1 VRTTRGRWLVKTT
14 PAPAAW
20 QLREMRVSGSLE
32 RAAYEAGVP
41 MPTPAQPTGTGSGTG
56 ERPPEPE
63 LIHVALVAYAEAGG
77 AGGPARVQAFA
88 GLVRATLG
96 TLAYELWLAA
106 GHRTA
111 TANRRAAAAQSVRQ
125 HAARLPVILSSL
137 DSWSRLIR

>member
-1 VRTTRGRWLVKTT
+1 MRAGIEDICEVLDLGAACDPPELVTGGSSAARWRVRTTRGRWLVKTS
-14 PAPAAW
+14 APAAW
-20 QLREMRVSGSLE
+20 QLREMRVSGRLE

-41 MPTPAQPTGTGSGTG
+41 MPTPG
-56 ERPPEPE
+56 
-63 LIHVALVAYAEAGG
+63 
-77 AGGPARVQAFA
+77 RVQAFA

-111 TANRRAAAAQSVRQ
+111 TADRQASAVQSVRRL
-125 HAARLPVILSSL
+125 AARLPVILDSL